1 MKTESCLPLFSLS
14 IALAT
19 FTLAVS
25 TDRVYASGCQNS
37 TCTYYYGN
45 GSSTTGSCGTY
56 TGSSGSNCACTKDNN
71 SQQQSACDL

>member
-1 MKTESCLPLFSLS
+1 MKTESRLPLFSLS

-19 FTLAVS
+19 FALAVS
-25 TDRVYASGCQNS
+25 SDPLYASGCQNS

-56 TGSSGSNCACTKDNN
+56 IGASGSSCACTKDNN
-71 SQQQSACDL
+71 SQEQSACNL